1 MDREKAP
8 ESENF
13 QTLFLQ
19 MGNQIT
25 HDPGGHAPDGVAPV
39 EPHRDL
45 YLAAVPRVIPG
56 NPNRFIGERLR
67 DTGDQIIGTWLGQ
80 GGPEKFHRYSE
91 HLRYLSGGGTQGGE
105 TGRGYQPRQRP
116 QKKAPLI
123 ADKVPLAQKPDL
135 GAGDRQF
142 LLRLPEGAVCRGLSR
157 FHLPAG
163 KAGLAALTDPGRSD
177 LKQQVQSIR
186 TLYQRT
192 QNSIFVP
199 GFQQRGNM
207 IAVKPAQICQ
217 FFSHSSI
224 VKAR

>member
-1 MDREKAP
+1 M
-8 ESENF
+8 
-13 QTLFLQ
+13 
-19 MGNQIT
+19 
-25 HDPGGHAPDGVAPV
+25 
-39 EPHRDL
+39 RDL
-45 YLAAVPRVIPG
+45 
-56 NPNRFIGERLR
+56 
-67 DTGDQIIGTWLGQ
+67 
-80 GGPEKFHRYSE
+80 E
-91 HLRYLSGGGTQGGE
+91 HLRRRY
-105 TGRGYQPRQRP
+105 
-116 QKKAPLI
+116 
-123 ADKVPLAQKPDL
+123 ADHVPGLL
-135 GAGDRQF
+135 GARHSYAVLCLLVERPDGLHLLFEVRSAALHRQPGEVCFPGGRMEAGDGQF

-163 KAGLAALTDPGRSD
+163 KAGLAALADPGRPD

-224 VKAR
+224 VKARWQLVMSTVGWLGSYSPSRDQGRSSSVST

>member
-1 MDREKAP
+1 M
-8 ESENF
+8 
-13 QTLFLQ
+13 
-19 MGNQIT
+19 
-25 HDPGGHAPDGVAPV
+25 
-39 EPHRDL
+39 
-45 YLAAVPRVIPG
+45 
-56 NPNRFIGERLR
+56 
-67 DTGDQIIGTWLGQ
+67 
-80 GGPEKFHRYSE
+80 
-91 HLRYLSGGGTQGGE
+91 
-105 TGRGYQPRQRP
+105 
-116 QKKAPLI
+116 
-123 ADKVPLAQKPDL
+123 AQKPNL

-163 KAGLAALTDPGRSD
+163 KAGLSALTDPGRPD

-192 QNSIFVP
+192 QNSIFVS

-224 VKAR
+224 VKARWQLVMSTVG